1 MDKSV
6 LGVGIIGCGTFC
18 GAYLSTLGSTFT
30 NCKVVACSD
39 IDLDRAYAVA
49 KEWNIPHPC
58 STDELLADP
67 AVDMAVIVTGPNSH
81 YPLILQCLRAG
92 KHVYC
97 EKPMAITL
105 EQCDEIV
112 ALAEEKGLHVTVAPD
127 TILDARVQTIRKA
140 LDDGLIG
147 TPLNVTLNFVGP
159 GADFWHPQPDFLY
172 KPGGGPIMD
181 MGPYYL
187 TVAVS
192 LLGPIEQIFC
202 YSSRG
207 FDVRDIH
214 GHDCSVEVDTDVAAV
229 LKFRSGVIG
238 NFNVSFDGVRTQAP
252 GMEIYGTKGVLL
264 CPDPN
269 TLAGELKL
277 LDRAKLRAAVE
288 ASSDEP
294 FERVDYLYSA
304 DSFSLAEPVPTAFP
318 VLGAHRGMGPSDM
331 AACVLEGAKPR
342 CSMYLARHITEV
354 LLAFDECLRTGLPQ
368 TMKTSCERPDPI
380 KG

>member
-1 MDKSV
+1 MEKTV
-6 LGVGIIGCGTFC
+6 FGVGIIGCGTFC
-18 GAYLSTLGSTFT
+18 SAYLSTLGSVFT

-39 IDLDRAYAVA
+39 IDLDRAFAVA

-58 STDELLADP
+58 TTEELLADP

-105 EQCDEIV
+105 EQTNEIV

-140 LDDGLIG
+140 LDDGMIG
-147 TPLNVTLNFVGP
+147 KPLNVTLNFVGP

-172 KPGGGPIMD
+172 KRGGGPIMD

-192 LLGPIEQIFC
+192 LLGPIEQVFC

-207 FDVRDIH
+207 FDTRRIYD
-214 GHDCSVEVDTDVAAV
+214 HDCAVEVDTDFTAI

-238 NFNVSFDGVRTQAP
+238 NFNVSFDGVRTHAP
-252 GMEIYGTKGVLL
+252 GMEIYGTEGLLL

-269 TLAGELKL
+269 TLAGELLCLKR
-277 LDRAKLRAAVE
+277 DKLREAVT
-288 ASSDEP
+288 AFSDKP
-294 FERVDYLYSA
+294 FERVNYLYS
-304 DSFSLAEPVPTAFP
+304 DESFQLAEPVPTAFP
-318 VLGAHRGMGPSDM
+318 LLDAHRGMGPSDM
-331 AACVLEGAKPR
+331 ADCVLNGTQPR

-354 LLAFDECLRTGLPQ
+354 LLAFDECVKTGQPYNMTTTCQ
-368 TMKTSCERPDPI
+368 RPDPI
-380 KG
+380 G